1 MSIEIFINAISEW
14 LGYLAAF
21 LTTVSFI
28 PQVIQIYKTKNTDA
42 ISGLM
47 YIIFCI
53 GVALWLSYGLII
65 ESLPVIVAN
74 SITLVLA
81 VYIVFM
87 KFKNKT
93 K

>member
-1 MSIEIFINAISEW
+1 MSIEIFI
-14 LGYLAAF
+14 GYLAAF

>member
-1 MSIEIFINAISEW
+1 MNLEISI
-14 LGYLAAF
+14 GYLAAF
-21 LTTVSFI
+21 LTTISFI
-28 PQVIQIYKTKNTDA
+28 PQVVQIYKTKNTDA

-47 YIIFCI
+47 YLIFCF
-53 GVALWLSYGLII
+53 GVSLWLFYGVII
-65 ESLPVIVAN
+65 WSLPVIIAN

-81 VYIVFM
+81 MYIVFM